1 MRLKQND
8 ELLLYREQI
17 GDAAYR
23 RQYETLYRF
32 ATQSKHR
39 HSGEEYE
46 NSEEKLKQIK
56 EKYKN
61 GVSASVINEMLG
73 I

>member
-1 MRLKQND
+1 MRLKQDD
-8 ELLLYREQI
+8 ELLLYRRQI
-17 GDAAYR
+17 GDTKYR
-23 RQYETLYRF
+23 KQYLALYRF
-32 ATQSKHR
+32 AQQSKHR

-46 NSEEKLKQIK
+46 NSEERLKQIK

-61 GVSASVINEMLG
+61 GVSASVVNEMLG

>member
-1 MRLKQND
+1 MRLKEND
-8 ELLLYREQI
+8 ELTLYRKQI
-17 GDAAYR
+17 GDKAYR

-32 ATQSKHR
+32 AEQSKHR

-46 NSEEKLKQIK
+46 NSQEKLKQIK
-56 EKYKN
+56 EKYRN
-61 GVSASVINEMLG
+61 GVSTSVINEMLG